1 MGRRSTGTVRPA
13 GQRIQIGYTEE
24 GERQWFTVDLKPTK
38 TNLDAVKKNIR
49 EYIAKHQGAAAG
61 SFSEVAQRYL
71 DQADIQLSTRNSYR
85 DSLNI
90 YWLPDLGTSDLSEI
104 SFRRMDSLDKSIN
117 WTSAKT
123 RRNAICALRAVFKYG
138 YQLGGMT
145 WKTSPAH
152 TMVLGKRNQ
161 EGDPDPYTREERN
174 RIIEA
179 GGTFEALAF
188 GTGARTGELIALT
201 WESFDGHRFR
211 INTSRVRAVDKGTK
225 TGNSRSVI
233 LPEWLRDTIRSHPD
247 RFRGAEIIRNQYGR
261 AYTKANHLI
270 DTHRELVESLGIRYR
285 KPYAWRSTYA
295 SLALMDG
302 SSPEFV
308 AAQLGHSV
316 DVMRKHYARWIS
328 GEYDDQEMAKMKW

>member
-24 GERQWFTVDLKPTK
+24 GQRQWFTVDLKPTK
-38 TNLDAVKKNIR
+38 TNLDSVRRNLA

-61 SFSEVAQRYL
+61 SFAEIAQRYL
-71 DQADIQLSTRNSYR
+71 DYASIALSTRNSYR

-90 YWLPDLGTSDLSEI
+90 YWLPHIGSTELSQI
-104 SFRRMDSLDKSIN
+104 SFKRLDKIDKSTK
-117 WTSAKT
+117 WSSPKT
-123 RRNAICALRAVFKYG
+123 RRNAICAIRAVFKYG

-152 TMVLGKRNQ
+152 TMVLGKRDN

-174 RIIEA
+174 RIVEA
-179 GGTFEALAF
+179 GGIFESLAF

-201 WESFDGHRFR
+201 WSAIDGDRLR

-225 TGNSRSVI
+225 TGHSRSVAI
-233 LPEWLRDTIRSHPD
+233 PDWLRDRLRRDPA
-247 RFRGAEIIRNQYGR
+247 RFKGGEIIRNQYGR
-261 AYTKANHLI
+261 PYTKANHLI
-270 DTHRELVESLGIRYR
+270 DSHRELVNSLGIRYR

-302 SSPEFV
+302 ASPEFV
-308 AAQLGHSV
+308 ATQLGHSV
-316 DVMRKHYARWIS
+316 EVMRKHYARWIS
-328 GEYDDQEMAKMKW
+328 GEYDQQEMAKMKW